1 MAKTPVN
8 IEDLDVEHLGDQE
21 LHAAMQRI
29 KDALGARFTTRTQEF
44 RGLAREMGFAV
55 TLSKIGKE
63 TARRGPRQTQEVDR
77 RQGVR
82 PKYRNPDN
90 PSETWAGR
98 GRKPKWVQDRL
109 DQGTPLDDLLIKRS
123 GTVVAEEISEEADS
137 I

>member
-1 MAKTPVN
+1 
-8 IEDLDVEHLGDQE
+8 
-21 LHAAMQRI
+21 
-29 KDALGARFTTRTQEF
+29 
-44 RGLAREMGFAV
+44 V
-55 TLSKIGKE
+55 TLSRIGKE
-63 TARRGPRQTQEVDR
+63 EPRRGTRQAQEEDR
-77 RQGVR
+77 RREVIA
-82 PKYRNPDN
+82 KYRNPDN